1 MDLPVSVII
10 FVLCCGMLIYGQG
23 FYESAE
29 DFVDW
34 TETCIV
40 HQHASSS
47 LTLLD
52 LSWFD
57 NGLQIDFQRILEAGG
72 SQSIDHI
79 QVDSSSTDTFQVM
92 CRVNSVNQLFRIN
105 TLRTQYKTSA
115 NTPDF
120 TDLTILQNV
129 DNANADT
136 YQKPVLASGAGSGW
150 TVEGSFDT
158 TNSNGRD
165 STLGVSRPVSSIA
178 CSNAVEYRCHLTYT
192 KPGPDYNTATGMKL
206 KELDVKV
213 LPTTITRNVY
223 NMSGLGSF
231 PITFVNMIEPFYVG
245 QTVKMECSANIGSYN
260 GTAQIRW
267 LKSNLVAGSPLAP
280 YYSPDAVVGDA
291 QAMGNCVY
299 QQADSVTYNMTA
311 KDAGR
316 TAESRLQ
323 FQCYVFIPS
332 VNWETPEEQR
342 QNFSF
347 YVYTTEEGGSDSA
360 TTADNGLQIDFQR
373 ILEAGGS
380 QTIEQIQVDNSST
393 DTIQVMCKVNNVDQ
407 LFKINNL
414 RLQYKTSAN
423 APDFTD
429 LAFLQNVDDTN
440 GDTYQKPV
448 LASGA
453 DSSWT
458 VEGRFDTTSSNGRE
472 STLGVSRLVSS
483 ITCSNAVE
491 YRCDLSYTMPGPEYS
506 SETGII
512 SNELDVQVL
521 PTTITRNVYNMS
533 SLSSSLP
540 IALSDL
546 IGPFYVGQSVKMEC
560 SANIGS
566 YNGTAQIRWLKSN
579 IVPGSPLAPYY
590 IPDAVIGDPQ
600 STGNCIYQQTDSV
613 TYNMTAQ
620 DAARTAENRLHFQC
634 YVYIPSMNWE
644 TPEDHRQNFKFI
656 VYSRGKTS
664 HDDTNDTDF
673 DKESSSTGT
682 VTGGVFG
689 GVVGGV
695 VVVAA
700 VVVAVLIIS
709 RRYQFPCMQT
719 PDNAKN
725 TKIQA
730 NPVFETQA
738 ASPYE
743 HLTTGEQTE
752 YTEIG
757 MTAVGQ
763 SGAGSPNNETSSY
776 ERLHTGENAAYTELG
791 VYSPVSQTQF
801 KSQQTDSHTASSNYE
816 VPDNRVMM

>member
-1 MDLPVSVII
+1 MFKFVLNIKMDLPVSVII
-10 FVLCCGMLIYGQG
+10 FVLCCGMLIYGQ
-23 FYESAE
+23 
-29 DFVDW
+29 
-34 TETCIV
+34 
-40 HQHASSS
+40 
-47 LTLLD
+47 
-52 LSWFD
+52 D

-316 TAESRLQ
+316 TAE
-323 FQCYVFIPS
+323 
-332 VNWETPEEQR
+332 N
-342 QNFSF
+342 
-347 YVYTTEEGGSDSA
+347 TTEEGGSDSA

-393 DTIQVMCKVNNVDQ
+393 DTI
-407 LFKINNL
+407 
-414 RLQYKTSAN
+414 QYKTSAN

-719 PDNAKN
+719 PG
-725 TKIQA
+725 TKVTLRR
-730 NPVFETQA
+730 P
-738 ASPYE
+738 
-743 HLTTGEQTE
+743 
-752 YTEIG
+752 
-757 MTAVGQ
+757 
-763 SGAGSPNNETSSY
+763 
-776 ERLHTGENAAYTELG
+776 
-791 VYSPVSQTQF
+791 
-801 KSQQTDSHTASSNYE
+801 
-816 VPDNRVMM
+816 